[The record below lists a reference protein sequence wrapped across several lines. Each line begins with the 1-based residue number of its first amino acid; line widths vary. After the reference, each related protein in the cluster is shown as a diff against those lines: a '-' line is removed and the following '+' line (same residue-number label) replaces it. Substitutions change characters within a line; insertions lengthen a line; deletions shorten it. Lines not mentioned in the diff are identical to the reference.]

1 MLAAAMLLALT
12 GCPLGGAA
20 EKTFTRD
27 GLTIT
32 LTDEFTEKDDL
43 DGQTVY
49 FEALRY
55 IATALKEEF
64 SMFEEFGI
72 DAGNMSIDE
81 YAELVVEVNGFNT
94 SVVKKDGLTTFKYEA
109 SVGGQDFTYFATV
122 HKSADAFWLVQFFC
136 ETKNYASFES
146 KFIEWAKSVKV

>member
-20 EKTFTRD
+20 EKTFTRE

-32 LTDEFTEKDDL
+32 LTDEFTEKDDIQ
-43 DGQTVY
+43 GQTVY
-49 FEALRY
+49 FEAVRY

-64 SMFEEFGI
+64 HMLEDVGI
-72 DAGNMSIDE
+72 EASGMSLDE
-81 YAELVVEVNGFNT
+81 YAELVVELNGFNT
-94 SVVKKDGLTTFKYEA
+94 SVVKKDGLTTFNYEA

-122 HKSADAFWLVQFFC
+122 HKGADAFWLIQFFC